1 MASSEGRSASSNLH
15 QQDLSK
21 LDVTKL
27 SALSPEVI
35 SRQAT
40 INIGTIGHVA
50 HGKSTVVKAI
60 SGVQTVRFKN
70 ELERNITIKLER
82 LSDSVVRMFRER
94 ADERNENMFF
104 EKIRRSKKR
113 NLSLE
118 PEDADILPPPK
129 KQKKGKNKQ
138 DLGEYIIEKIYDFK
152 FDSGKEYFHIKWKG
166 YDDSENTWEPLEHL
180 ENCPSILRSF
190 LAEKELK
197 YCEKFEKLKEEIAF
211 DDLLSEDNL
220 IVHLSE
226 VEETELS
233 TLKEK
238 LLLNLLSMICMT
250 EENESYGAELVQ
262 NTRNILQMY
271 VITRKRVQQLMALK
285 DWEEHLNQVDKC
297 KKLTVEN
304 HVDLAG
310 PPDNFTYI
318 NQSIPGV
325 GVTIPDDPPIGCEC
339 AACNCRSKSCCGM
352 QAGLYAYT
360 VNKRLRVASGTPI
373 YECNKACKCSSE
385 CSNRVVQ
392 GGRNIKLTIF
402 RTSNGCGW
410 GVRTEQKIRQGQFVC
425 QYVGEVITFEEAEKR
440 GREYDANGLTYLF
453 DLDFNS
459 VENPYVVDAAHLGN
473 VAHFI
478 NHSCDP
484 NLGVWA
490 VWADCL
496 DPNLPMLALF
506 ATRDIDAGEE
516 ICFDYLQKS
525 NDSDENGVCSPSV
538 SAVDDEELSVANG
551 SEAGRA
557 NSPTPYKGSTNASAS
572 SPVKSRFEIQ
582 QQNRAA
588 LRNLTECKCGATKCR
603 KYLF

>member
-1 MASSEGRSASSNLH
+1 MASNEGRSAQSNLH
-15 QQDLSK
+15 QQDLTK

-82 LSDSVVRMFRER
+82 LSDSVVKMFRER
-94 ADERNENMFF
+94 ADERDENLFF
-104 EKIRRSKKR
+104 EKLKRSKKR
-113 NLSLE
+113 NFCADSE
-118 PEDADILPPPK
+118 DEDAPAPK
-129 KQKKGKNKQ
+129 KQKKNRK
-138 DLGEYIIEKIYDFK
+138 DSEEFIIEKILELK
-152 FDSGKEYFHIKWKG
+152 FEHGKEYFYIKWKG
-166 YDDSENTWEPLEHL
+166 WPDSENTWEPIEHL
-180 ENCPSILRSF
+180 DNCPSILKQFLSDEELRHCSKMDQLKNEISF
-190 LAEKELK
+190 
-197 YCEKFEKLKEEIAF
+197 
-211 DDLLSEDNL
+211 DNLLSEENL
-220 IVHLSE
+220 LKRFDEIESNDIVKLKDS
-226 VEETELS
+226 L
-233 TLKEK
+233 TLK
-238 LLLNLLSMICMT
+238 LLSMIILS
-250 EENESYGAELVQ
+250 EQYESFATELVQ
-262 NTRNILQMY
+262 ETRDILQLY
-271 VITRKRVQQLMALK
+271 VVSRRRCQQLMKLRK
-285 DWEEHLNQVDKC
+285 WEEHINQVDKS
-297 KKLTVEN
+297 KKLLVEN
-304 HVDLAG
+304 NFDLAG
-310 PPDNFTYI
+310 PPENFTYI
-318 NQSIPGV
+318 NQSIPGS

-339 AACNCRSKSCCGM
+339 TACNCRSKTCCGM
-352 QAGLYAYT
+352 QAGLFAYT
-360 VNKRLRVASGTPI
+360 ANKRLRVAPGTPI
-373 YECNKACKCSSE
+373 YECNKACKCSSD
-385 CSNRVVQ
+385 CCNRVVQ
-392 GGRNIKLTIF
+392 GGRNIKLSIF

-410 GVRTEQKIRQGQFVC
+410 GVKTEQKIRQGQFLC

-473 VAHFI
+473 VSHFI

-506 ATRDIDAGEE
+506 ATRDIEPGEE
-516 ICFDYLQKS
+516 LCFDYLQKAS
-525 NDSDENGVCSPSV
+525 DNDDADTNSSSISKDSSYDNEIPS
-538 SAVDDEELSVANG
+538 G
-551 SEAGRA
+551 SEATTGI
-557 NSPTPYKGSTNASAS
+557 NPV

-582 QQNRAA
+582 QQNRAM
-588 LRNLTECKCGATKCR
+588 LRNLTECKCGALKCR

>member
-1 MASSEGRSASSNLH
+1 MASNEGRSAQSNLH
-15 QQDLSK
+15 QQDLTK

-82 LSDSVVRMFRER
+82 LSDSVVKMFRER
-94 ADERNENMFF
+94 ADERDENLFF
-104 EKIRRSKKR
+104 EKLKRSKKR
-113 NLSLE
+113 NFCADSE
-118 PEDADILPPPK
+118 DEDAPAPK
-129 KQKKGKNKQ
+129 KQKKNRK
-138 DLGEYIIEKIYDFK
+138 DSEEFIIEKILEFK
-152 FDSGKEYFHIKWKG
+152 FEHGKEYFYIKWKG
-166 YDDSENTWEPLEHL
+166 WPDSENTWEPIEHL
-180 ENCPSILRSF
+180 DNCPSILKQFLSDEELRHCNKMDQLKNEISF
-190 LAEKELK
+190 DNLLSEENLLK
-197 YCEKFEKLKEEIAF
+197 RFDEIESNDIVKLKES
-211 DDLLSEDNL
+211 L
-220 IVHLSE
+220 
-226 VEETELS
+226 
-233 TLKEK
+233 TLK
-238 LLLNLLSMICMT
+238 LLSMIILS
-250 EENESYGAELVQ
+250 EEYESFATDLVQ
-262 NTRNILQMY
+262 ETRDILQLY
-271 VITRKRVQQLMALK
+271 VVSRRRCQQLMKLQK
-285 DWEEHLNQVDKC
+285 WEEHINQVDKS
-297 KKLTVEN
+297 KKLLVEN
-304 HVDLAG
+304 NFDLAG
-310 PPDNFTYI
+310 PPENFTYI
-318 NQSIPGV
+318 NQSIPGS

-339 AACNCRSKSCCGM
+339 TACNCRSKTCCGM
-352 QAGLYAYT
+352 QAGLFAYT
-360 VNKRLRVASGTPI
+360 ANKRLRVASGTPI
-373 YECNKACKCSSE
+373 YECNKACKCSSD
-385 CSNRVVQ
+385 CCNRVVQ
-392 GGRNIKLTIF
+392 GGRNIKLSIF

-410 GVRTEQKIRQGQFVC
+410 GVKTEQKIRQGQFLC

-473 VAHFI
+473 VSHFI

-506 ATRDIDAGEE
+506 ATRDIEPGEE
-516 ICFDYLQKS
+516 LCFDYLQKAS
-525 NDSDENGVCSPSV
+525 DSDDADTNSSSISKDSSYDNEIPS
-538 SAVDDEELSVANG
+538 G
-551 SEAGRA
+551 SEATTGI
-557 NSPTPYKGSTNASAS
+557 NPV

-582 QQNRAA
+582 QQNRAM
-588 LRNLTECKCGATKCR
+588 LRNLTECKCGALKCR

>member
-1 MASSEGRSASSNLH
+1 MASSEGRAQSNLH

-82 LSDSVVRMFRER
+82 LSESVIRMFRER
-94 ADERNENMFF
+94 TNERDEQVFF
-104 EKIRRSKKR
+104 EKNQRTRKR
-113 NLSLE
+113 NLSIDSEESAEE
-118 PEDADILPPPK
+118 PNAK
-129 KQKKGKNKQ
+129 KRKRQRQKS
-138 DLGEYIIEKIYDFK
+138 EEFIIEKILDFK
-152 FDSGKEYFHIKWKG
+152 YEEGRGLFYIKWKG
-166 YDDSENTWEPLEHL
+166 WPDSENTWEPIEHL
-180 ENCPSILRSF
+180 DNCPAIIKEF
-190 LAEKELK
+190 LADQEFQ
-197 YCEKFEKLKEEIAF
+197 YCNTLEKLKEELSF
-211 DDLLSEDNL
+211 DNLLSEENL
-220 IVHLSE
+220 VKRLHE
-226 VEETELS
+226 VEENEMS
-233 TLKEK
+233 KVKED
-238 LLLNLLSMICMT
+238 LIVNLLCMT
-250 EENESYGAELVQ
+250 RLRECDECYVSDLVEE
-262 NTRNILQMY
+262 TRNNLQLY
-271 VITRKRVQQLMALK
+271 VLCRKRCRQLMALK
-285 DWEEHLNQVDKC
+285 DWEDHLNQVDNC
-297 KKLTVEN
+297 KKLIVEN
-304 HVDLAG
+304 SVDLAG

-318 NQSIPGV
+318 NQSIPGA
-325 GVTIPDDPPIGCEC
+325 GVTIPDEPPIGCEC
-339 AACNCRSKSCCGM
+339 TSCNCRSKSCCGM

-360 VNKRLRVASGTPI
+360 ANKRLRVASGTPV
-373 YECNKACKCSSE
+373 YECNKACKCSSD
-385 CSNRVVQ
+385 CTNRVVQ
-392 GGRNIKLTIF
+392 KGRSLKLCIF

-410 GVRTEQKIRQGQFVC
+410 GVRTEQKIKQGQFVC

-473 VAHFI
+473 VSHFI

-506 ATRDIDAGEE
+506 STCDIEAGEE
-516 ICFDYLQKS
+516 ICFDYLQK
-525 NDSDENGVCSPSV
+525 CSE
-538 SAVDDEELSVANG
+538 DDESTSAAHKEVVIEDDDSNIPNA
-551 SEAGRA
+551 SEANVA
-557 NSPTPYKGSTNASAS
+557 LSPV

-582 QQNRAA
+582 QQNIAL
-588 LRNLTECKCGATKCR
+588 LRNRTECKCGSVKCR

>member
-1 MASSEGRSASSNLH
+1 MASNEGRVQSNLH
-15 QQDLSK
+15 HQDLTK

-82 LSDSVVRMFRER
+82 LSDSVVRMYRER
-94 ADERNENMFF
+94 ADERYEKMFF

-113 NLSLE
+113 NLSLDS
-118 PEDADILPPPK
+118 EDENDMPASK
-129 KQKKGKNKQ
+129 KQKRSKNKQ
-138 DLGEYIIEKIYDFK
+138 KTEEYIIDKIIDFQYK
-152 FDSGKEYFHIKWKG
+152 LGKELFFVKWKG
-166 YDDSENTWEPLEHL
+166 YPDSENTWEPIEHL
-180 ENCPSILRSF
+180 DNCPAVVEAF
-190 LAEKELK
+190 LVEQEFK
-197 YCEKFEKLKEEIAF
+197 YYDKIEKLKEEISF
-211 DDLLSEDNL
+211 GDLLNEESL
-220 IVHLSE
+220 IERLSE
-226 VEETELS
+226 VEES
-233 TLKEK
+233 DMSKLK
-238 LLLNLLSMICMT
+238 LNLLIKLLSMLFLT
-250 EENESYGAELVQ
+250 QEDEFYAVDLVQ
-262 NTRNILQMY
+262 DARNILQMY
-271 VITRKRVQQLMALK
+271 VLTRKRCRQLMILK
-285 DWEEHLNQVDKC
+285 EWQDHLNQVDKC
-297 KKLTVEN
+297 QKLTVVN
-304 HVDLAG
+304 DFDLAG
-310 PPDNFTYI
+310 PPENFTYI
-318 NQSIPGV
+318 NSSIPGV
-325 GVTIPDDPPIGCEC
+325 GVTIPDEPPIGCEC
-339 AACNCRSKSCCGM
+339 TACNCRSKTCCGN
-352 QAGLYAYT
+352 QGGLFAYT
-360 VNKRLRVASGTPI
+360 AKKRLRVAPGTPI
-373 YECNKACKCSSE
+373 YECNKACKCSAD
-385 CSNRVVQ
+385 CGNRVVQ
-392 GGRNIKLTIF
+392 GGRNIKLSIF

-410 GVRTEQKIRQGQFVC
+410 GVRTDQPIKQGQFLC

-440 GREYDANGLTYLF
+440 GREYDAQGLTYLF

-473 VAHFI
+473 VSHFI

-506 ATRDIDAGEE
+506 ATRDIETGEE

-525 NDSDENGVCSPSV
+525 ADSDETEV
-538 SAVDDEELSVANG
+538 STPIASSSQESSTDDESSRVPNG
-551 SEAGRA
+551 SEGETAA
-557 NSPTPYKGSTNASAS
+557 SPV

-582 QQNRAA
+582 QQNMAM
-588 LRNLTECKCGATKCR
+588 LRNRTECKCGALKCR